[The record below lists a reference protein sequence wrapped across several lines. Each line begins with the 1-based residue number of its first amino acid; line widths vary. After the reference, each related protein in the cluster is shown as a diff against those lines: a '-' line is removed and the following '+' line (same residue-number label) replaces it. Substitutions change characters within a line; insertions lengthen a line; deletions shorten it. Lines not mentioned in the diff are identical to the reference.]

1 MKSDI
6 GSGGVAKDVL
16 RALTAKC
23 NDMKWRNM
31 RQDFVSHDCTSD
43 RHLVWST

>member
-1 MKSDI
+1 MEDTAVGESSVMKSDI

-23 NDMKWRNM
+23 NDMK
-31 RQDFVSHDCTSD
+31 
-43 RHLVWST
+43 